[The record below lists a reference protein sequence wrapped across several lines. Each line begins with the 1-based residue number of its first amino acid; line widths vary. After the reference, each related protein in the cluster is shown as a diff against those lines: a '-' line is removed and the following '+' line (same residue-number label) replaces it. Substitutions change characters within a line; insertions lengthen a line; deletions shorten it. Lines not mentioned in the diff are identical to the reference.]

1 MEEKDVLISQVD
13 LGANR
18 IGVAVREGPDSQ
30 ARLVRDA
37 ASVYTLALE
46 ALERAG
52 SLSGV
57 IASHGTGD
65 TVDLTRAYAEGRLLS
80 PVHHNDP
87 AHLHLT
93 GTGLTHLGSA
103 ASRDAMHQKAASAAE
118 ETLTDSMKMFRMGL
132 EAGKPAPGLVGV
144 QPEWFYKGNGNAVT
158 APGKA
163 IVSPPFAEDAGE
175 EPEIAGIY
183 VISPSGKPFRIG
195 FALSNECS
203 DHVMER
209 RNYLYLAH
217 SKLRSASF
225 GPEIRVG
232 ALPGDIQGASRIV
245 RAGKTVWEKPFLS
258 GEENMSHTIANLEHH
273 HFKYD
278 IFRVPGDVHVHMF
291 GTATLS
297 FAEGISAA
305 AGDTFEIEAR
315 DFGLPLRNALSV
327 ATGDAG
333 RAVEIGVL

>member
-1 MEEKDVLISQVD
+1 VLISQVD
-13 LGANR
+13 LGGNH

-37 ASVYTLALE
+37 ESVHALAME
-46 ALERAG
+46 ALEKG
-52 SLSGV
+52 VGLSAA
-57 IASHGTGD
+57 IAARGTAD
-65 TVDLTRAYAEGRLLS
+65 AVDLERAYAEGRLLS
-80 PVHHNDP
+80 PVHHADP

-103 ASRDAMHQKAASAAE
+103 ASRDAMHQKAAGAAE
-118 ETLTDSMKMFRMGL
+118 DTLTDSMKMFRMGL
-132 EAGKPAPGLVGV
+132 EAGKPAAGAVGV

-225 GPEIRVG
+225 GPEILVG
-232 ALPGDIQGASRIV
+232 ALPGDIHGTSRIL
-245 RAGKTVWEKPFLS
+245 RGGKAMWEKPFLS

-273 HFKYD
+273 HFKYG

-297 FAEGISAA
+297 FADGVSAK
-305 AGDTFEIEAR
+305 AGDVFEIEAR
-315 DFGLPLRNALSV
+315 AFGLPLRNALSV
-327 ATGDAG
+327 KTGDTG

>member
-1 MEEKDVLISQVD
+1 VLISQID
-13 LGANR
+13 LGVSR
-18 IGVAVREGPDSQ
+18 IGVAVRENPGEQ

-37 ASVYTLALE
+37 ASVHSLAME
-46 ALERAG
+46 ALDAG
-52 SLSGV
+52 NSLSAV
-57 IASHGTGD
+57 IQSHGTGD
-65 TVDLTRAYAEGRLLS
+65 VVDLERAYAEGRLLS
-80 PVHHNDP
+80 PIHHDDA

-103 ASRDAMHQKAASAAE
+103 ASRDAMHQKAAAAAE
-118 ETLTDSMKMFRMGL
+118 ENLTDSMKMFRMGL
-132 EAGKPAPGLVGV
+132 EAGKPARGSVGV

-158 APGKA
+158 APGKP
-163 IVSPPFAEDAGE
+163 IVSPHFAEDAGE

-183 VISPSGKPFRIG
+183 VISPSGRPFRIG

-225 GPEIRVG
+225 GPEIRTG
-232 ALPGDIQGASRIV
+232 ALPGDIRGTSRII
-245 RAGKTVWEKPFLS
+245 RNGKTIWEKPFLS
-258 GEENMSHTIANLEHH
+258 GEENMSHTIDNLEHH

-278 IFRVPGDVHVHMF
+278 IFRVPGDIHVHMF

-297 FAEGISAA
+297 FADGISAN
-305 AGDTFEIEAR
+305 AGDVFEIEAR
-315 DFGLPLRNALSV
+315 DFGLPLSNPLSV
-327 ATGDAG
+327 KTGDVA
-333 RAVEIGVL
+333 RAVEVGIL